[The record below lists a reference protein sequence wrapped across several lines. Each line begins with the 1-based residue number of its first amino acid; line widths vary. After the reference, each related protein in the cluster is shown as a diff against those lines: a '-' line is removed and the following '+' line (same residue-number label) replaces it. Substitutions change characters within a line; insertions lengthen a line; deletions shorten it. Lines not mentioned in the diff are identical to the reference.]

1 MERKINPKR
10 VIKIDYDSRYEDM
23 LWEIIKDEL
32 EDILNREPYR
42 MEDHGVGA
50 YEYWGFTGC
59 DSKMV
64 PVIELN
70 QDIIELWVPK
80 NIVDHLGGEE
90 EVSGLFTDG
99 TDHMRA
105 QTDID
110 NYEVSVV
117 AKFNDARWENDSPD
131 GDKSKYYVGD
141 YSLWQE

>member
-10 VIKIDYDSRYEDM
+10 VIQIDYDSRYQEM
-23 LWEIIKDEL
+23 LWEMIKDEL

-59 DSKMV
+59 DTKMV

-80 NIVDHLGGEE
+80 NVVDELGGED
-90 EVSGLFTDG
+90 EVSDMFTDG
-99 TDHMRA
+99 TDEMTA
-105 QTDID
+105 MTDIE
-110 NYEVSVV
+110 NYEITVV
-117 AKFNDARWENDSPD
+117 AKFNEARWENHSPS
-131 GDKSKYYVGD
+131 GSRSKYYVGN
-141 YSLWQE
+141 YSLRQE

>member
-10 VIKIDYDSRYEDM
+10 VIKIDYDSRYQEM
-23 LWEIIKDEL
+23 LWEMIKDEL

-59 DSKMV
+59 DTKMV

-80 NIVDHLGGEE
+80 NVVDELGGED
-90 EVSGLFTDG
+90 EVSDMFTDG
-99 TDHMRA
+99 TDEMTA
-105 QTDID
+105 MTDIE
-110 NYEVSVV
+110 NYEITVV
-117 AKFNDARWENDSPD
+117 AKFNEARWENHSPS
-131 GDKSKYYVGD
+131 GSRSKYYVGN
-141 YSLWQE
+141 YSLRQE